1 MFSAMHNQMPRE
13 APDRFR
19 TQILVA
25 RVTEPNYLA
34 DLTLLVNRNSEGS
47 FRTVIQ
53 LKSLSLN

>member
-34 DLTLLVNRNSEGS
+34 DLDLTLLVNRTGHI
-47 FRTVIQ
+47 FVGFY
-53 LKSLSLN
+53 L